1 MSLPKRAIYMALGAV
16 LALGLA
22 FGIYNTYAQSDGS
35 TDSTTPN
42 SGSSVPLPFLPGA
55 GRAQRGDFDGPERG
69 VAPDSSALADALG
82 ITTDELQTAMDTAR
96 SAALDQAVADGLL
109 TQEQADAIRANG
121 FGRGPGFGIGGADF
135 DALLADALGISVEDL
150 QAAQQKVYSDRL
162 AQMVADGVLTQEQAD
177 LMQAYQTVEGYVDY
191 AAIQESVQGFY
202 QAAIDK
208 ALADGVITQAQA
220 DQMSSNLSN
229 MGGFGPHG
237 FGMPFGPG
245 FEHGRGGRGHHDGGW
260 GGPFQAPS
268 TTPDTNTSDSN
279 A

>member
-22 FGIYNTYAQSDGS
+22 FGIYSTYAQSDDS
-35 TDSTTPN
+35 TDSTTPD
-42 SGSSVPLPFLPGA
+42 SGSSVPLPFLPGG
-55 GRAQRGDFDGPERG
+55 GRVERG
-69 VAPDSSALADALG
+69 GSGEIVRGLGTDSSALAEALG
-82 ITTDELQTAMDTAR
+82 ITADELQTAIEAAQ

-109 TQEQADAIRANG
+109 TQEQADAIRSNG
-121 FGRGPGFGIGGADF
+121 FGRGHGFGIGGADF
-135 DALLADALGISVEDL
+135 DALLAEALGISTEDL

-162 AQMVADGVLTQEQAD
+162 AQMVTDGVLTQEQAD
-177 LMQAYQTVEGYVDY
+177 LMQAYKAVEGYVDY

-220 DQMSSNLSN
+220 DQMSSNLSTL
-229 MGGFGPHG
+229 GGFGPHG

-245 FEHGRGGRGHHDGGW
+245 PERGGRGHHGGGW
-260 GGPFQAPS
+260 GGSFHSAPS